1 MRLGAGTVVGPHVV
15 IEGNTTIGARNR
27 IFQFASVGAE
37 PQDLKYHGEDSALI
51 IGDDNRI
58 REFCTLQPGTEGGGM
73 ITRVGSGNLLM
84 NYSHIAHDC
93 ILGDRVVVAN
103 GVQLGGHV
111 TIEDGVVLGALAGIH
126 QFVRIGES
134 ALVGAGS
141 MVSLDVPP
149 FCNATG
155 DRATLHGLNS
165 VGLKRR
171 GFSDETIAAL
181 KRAYRI
187 MFQSKLRVAEA
198 IAARPR
204 RAARRPRGRALRQ
217 LHRTLRTR
225 RLPVGVAPASVPA
238 RPAQLAGARVV
249 CARQPA
255 LEPSPSR
262 PGHAPRGRSARGR
275 CYGPLSPSSD
285 PR

>member
-1 MRLGAGTVVGPHVV
+1 MSGAQIHPTAIVGAGAELAADISIAAYTIIGSRVRLGVGTIVGPHVV

-27 IFQFASVGAE
+27 IFQFASIGAE

-73 ITRVGSGNLLM
+73 VTRVGNGNLLM

-93 ILGDRVVVAN
+93 MLGDRIVVAN

-111 TIEDGVVLGALAGIH
+111 IIEDGAVLGALAGIH
-126 QFVRIGES
+126 QFVRVGES

-141 MVSLDVPP
+141 MVSQDVPP
-149 FCNATG
+149 YCNATG

-165 VGLKRR
+165 LGLKRR
-171 GFSDETIAAL
+171 GLSDETVAVL

-187 MFQSKLRVAEA
+187 MFQSNLRTGEA
-198 IAARPR
+198 IARV
-204 RAARRPRGRALRQ
+204 RAEVPGVPEVERFVAFIEKSERG
-217 LHRTLRTR
+217 
-225 RLPVGVAPASVPA
+225 
-238 RPAQLAGARVV
+238 V
-249 CARQPA
+249 CR
-255 LEPSPSR
+255 
-262 PGHAPRGRSARGR
+262 
-275 CYGPLSPSSD
+275 
-285 PR
+285 

>member
-1 MRLGAGTVVGPHVV
+1 MSGARIHPTAIIAAGAELGSGVSIGAYAVIGARVRLGADTAVGPHVV
-15 IEGNTTIGARNR
+15 IEGNTAIGARNR
-27 IFQFASVGAE
+27 IFQFASIGAE

-93 ILGDRVVVAN
+93 ILGDHIVVAN

-111 TIEDGVVLGALAGIH
+111 TIEDSAVLGALAGIH

-141 MVSLDVPP
+141 MVSQDVPP

-155 DRATLHGLNS
+155 DRATLHGLNGL
-165 VGLKRR
+165 GLKRR
-171 GFSDETIAAL
+171 GLPEATAAGL

-187 MFQSKLRVAEA
+187 MFQSNLRTAEA
-198 IAARPR
+198 IARI
-204 RAARRPRGRALRQ
+204 RAEIPGMPEVERLVAFIEHSERG
-217 LHRTLRTR
+217 
-225 RLPVGVAPASVPA
+225 
-238 RPAQLAGARVV
+238 V
-249 CARQPA
+249 CR
-255 LEPSPSR
+255 
-262 PGHAPRGRSARGR
+262 
-275 CYGPLSPSSD
+275 
-285 PR
+285 

>member
-1 MRLGAGTVVGPHVV
+1 MSGARIHPTAIIAAGAELGPGMTVGAYTMIGARARIGGDTVVGPHVV
-15 IEGNTTIGARNR
+15 IEGNTAIGARNR

-37 PQDLKYHGEDSALI
+37 PQDLKYHGEDSALV

-58 REFCTLQPGTEGGGM
+58 REFCTLQTGTEGGGM
-73 ITRVGSGNLLM
+73 VTRVGSGNLLM

-93 ILGDRVVVAN
+93 ILGDRIVVAN

-111 TIEDGVVLGALAGIH
+111 TIEDGAVLGALAGIH

-141 MVSLDVPP
+141 MVSQDVPP

-155 DRATLHGLNS
+155 DRATLHGLNT

-171 GFSDETIAAL
+171 GFSDATITAL

-187 MFQSKLRVAEA
+187 MFKSGLRTTDA
-198 IAARPR
+198 IARVR
-204 RAARRPRGRALRQ
+204 EE
-217 LHRTLRTR
+217 
-225 RLPVGVAPASVPA
+225 LPGIPEVERFVTFIERSERGVA
-238 RPAQLAGARVV
+238 R
-249 CARQPA
+249 
-255 LEPSPSR
+255 
-262 PGHAPRGRSARGR
+262 
-275 CYGPLSPSSD
+275 
-285 PR
+285 